1 MILLECTVAL
11 RDGDRKKLQEQLA
24 AEIGQPVVLLPSSV
38 SRAKERN
45 ILFLCDR
52 KACEKCSY
60 PTCRHTPELEHARN
74 FAPAG
79 FTKRTDGVWV
89 EQEGVTMEVKIDQDK
104 LEKRLVEA
112 MMEARDLKQK
122 NAVRMVW
129 RWDDIFRVYRCPYCG
144 RPEKP
149 CFELWKKGG
158 LKKSLPSRCT
168 YCEGEL
174 EGVEGEENDH

>member
-1 MILLECTVAL
+1 MILLECTVAM
-11 RDGDRKKLQEQLA
+11 RDDVRKKIQEQLA
-24 AEIGQPVVLLPSSV
+24 AEIGQSVVLLPNGV
-38 SRAKERN
+38 SRAKEQN

-104 LEKRLVEA
+104 LEKRLVGAMREA
-112 MMEARDLKQK
+112 IGLEE
-122 NAVRMVW
+122 
-129 RWDDIFRVYRCPYCG
+129 
-144 RPEKP
+144 EKRSP
-149 CFELWKKGG
+149 HG
-158 LKKSLPSRCT
+158 LAL
-168 YCEGEL
+168 G
-174 EGVEGEENDH
+174 